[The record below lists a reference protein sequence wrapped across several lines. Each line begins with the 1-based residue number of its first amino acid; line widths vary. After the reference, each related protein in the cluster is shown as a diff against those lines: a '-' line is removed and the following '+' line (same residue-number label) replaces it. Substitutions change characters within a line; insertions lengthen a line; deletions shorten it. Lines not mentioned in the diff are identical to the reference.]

1 MTARERLNKMRA
13 DTSAE
18 ITKMN
23 EETFA
28 EITKMYEEADAERRA
43 RIMKLSTE
51 LDRAIEEING
61 RDEKIQAALD
71 NDDFEELERL
81 IKEEEEEARKLLSH

>member
-13 DTSAE
+13 DTAAE

-23 EETFA
+23 AQAEA
-28 EITKMYEEADAERRA
+28 EIAKIYADADAERRA

-61 RDEKIQAALD
+61 RDEKIQSALD

>member
-13 DTSAE
+13 DTAAE

-23 EETFA
+23 EE
-28 EITKMYEEADAERRA
+28 ADAERRA
-43 RIMKLSTE
+43 GIMKLSTE
-51 LDRAIEEING
+51 LDRVIEEING

-81 IKEEEEEARKLLSH
+81 IKEEEEEARKLLSY

>member
-13 DTSAE
+13 DAAAE

-23 EETFA
+23 AQAEA
-28 EITKMYEEADAERRA
+28 EIAKIYADADAERRT
-43 RIMKLSTE
+43 RIVKLSTE

-61 RDEKIQAALD
+61 RDKKIQAALD

-81 IKEEEEEARKLLSH
+81 IKEEEEEAHKLLSH